1 MSQYDRGYTERLV
14 AGLQAQL
21 DDLVIGGGAPI
32 DDTVTALDK
41 VWSSSK
47 TDAEIQAS
55 LGDFLVTGDIGVT
68 VQGYS
73 AILQATTA
81 SFLTAHATKLG
92 YITVTQAVD
101 LDAIETR
108 VNELDAS
115 VILKGT
121 WDASAGTFPGSGAAQ
136 AGWSYI
142 VSVGGT
148 VGGVAFTANDR
159 IVAILDNA
167 STTVYAA
174 NWHKLDYTDAVLSVA
189 GKVGAVTLQVAD
201 LTDMS
206 ANARTFNQ
214 AADYAAMRTALGV
227 AIGSNV
233 QAFDADLS
241 ALAAMTAPATQ
252 LEAATTHIAA
262 SAAVHGITGSVVGTT
277 DTQTLTNKTLTNPI
291 INNVRE
297 KLTASR
303 TYYVRTDGNDSNTGL
318 INSSGGAFLTVQAA
332 LNAAMAL
339 DLGLNNVLISVQGG
353 SYLGSIQANG
363 VVIGAGTITIQ
374 GTVGVSANVSLGA
387 NPSIQCQGGAR
398 IYVEHLTVK
407 RLDTNTRS
415 QLFFNSLIFA
425 ANAGSVHLSVESGG
439 LISAYG
445 NYTVSGAA
453 NYHMVAVDAGSQIK
467 IDARTVTFSA
477 GYAFATYFI
486 VGQHLA
492 HVSIN
497 GVNWAGSAASVTGVR
512 YIVSTNSV
520 IFGNSVLPPGS
531 SAGISG
537 SGGQFL

>member
-241 ALAAMTAPATQ
+241 ALAAMTA
-252 LEAATTHIAA
+252 
-262 SAAVHGITGSVVGTT
+262 
-277 DTQTLTNKTLTNPI
+277 
-291 INNVRE
+291 
-297 KLTASR
+297 
-303 TYYVRTDGNDSNTGL
+303 
-318 INSSGGAFLTVQAA
+318 
-332 LNAAMAL
+332 
-339 DLGLNNVLISVQGG
+339 
-353 SYLGSIQANG
+353 
-363 VVIGAGTITIQ
+363 
-374 GTVGVSANVSLGA
+374 
-387 NPSIQCQGGAR
+387 
-398 IYVEHLTVK
+398 
-407 RLDTNTRS
+407 
-415 QLFFNSLIFA
+415 
-425 ANAGSVHLSVESGG
+425 
-439 LISAYG
+439 
-445 NYTVSGAA
+445 
-453 NYHMVAVDAGSQIK
+453 
-467 IDARTVTFSA
+467 
-477 GYAFATYFI
+477 
-486 VGQHLA
+486 
-492 HVSIN
+492 
-497 GVNWAGSAASVTGVR
+497 
-512 YIVSTNSV
+512 
-520 IFGNSVLPPGS
+520 
-531 SAGISG
+531 
-537 SGGQFL
+537 